1 MRDGVVPRHYV
12 ENERR
17 YGFRVYIKNFS
28 MPTDVGKEKS
38 LVMLSNSRREGRLK
52 SVLPARTPV

>member
-1 MRDGVVPRHYV
+1 
-12 ENERR
+12 
-17 YGFRVYIKNFS
+17 

-38 LVMLSNSRREGRLK
+38 LVMLDNSRREGRLK